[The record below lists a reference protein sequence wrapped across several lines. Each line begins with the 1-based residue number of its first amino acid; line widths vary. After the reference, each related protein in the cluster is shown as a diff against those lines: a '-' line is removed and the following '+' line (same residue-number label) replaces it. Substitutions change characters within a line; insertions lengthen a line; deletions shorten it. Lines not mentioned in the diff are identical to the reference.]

1 MVGGGGPAGRRDRR
15 GLTMGNALDAARA
28 AELLAA
34 QLADLARYRHIVEA
48 QRAVLRMGDAGLL
61 EVFGQEADGIVA
73 DISAREVQLLAV
85 RAAAQAELP
94 HAASGHPV
102 AELHA
107 RVERERA
114 LASAA
119 ARDLAAQMGRE
130 AIAIAQEIGDVSQ
143 QLDRAQGAYRGAG
156 DASSPLIIDR
166 TG

>member
-1 MVGGGGPAGRRDRR
+1 MLTTPAESE
-15 GLTMGNALDAARA
+15 RA
-28 AELLAA
+28 AQLLAA
-34 QLADLARYRHIVEA
+34 QLDDLARYRHVVQA

-61 EVFGQEADGIVA
+61 EIFSSEADGIVA

-85 RAAAQAELP
+85 RAAVQAAPP
-94 HAASGHPV
+94 HVTAGHPV

-130 AIAIAQEIGDVSQ
+130 AVSIAHEIAEVSGQ
-143 QLDRAQGAYRGAG
+143 IDRANGAYRGAG
-156 DASSPLIIDR
+156 DSAAPVMIDR

>member
-1 MVGGGGPAGRRDRR
+1 MLNTPAESE
-15 GLTMGNALDAARA
+15 RA
-28 AELLAA
+28 ATLLAA
-34 QLADLARYRHIVEA
+34 QLDDLARYRHVVQA

-61 EVFGQEADGIVA
+61 EIFANEADGIVA

-85 RAAAQAELP
+85 RAAVQAAP
-94 HAASGHPV
+94 AHMAAGHPV

-130 AIAIAQEIGDVSQ
+130 AVSIAHEIAEVSGQ
-143 QLDRAQGAYRGAG
+143 IDRANGAYRGAG
-156 DASSPLIIDR
+156 DSAAPVMIDR

>member
-1 MVGGGGPAGRRDRR
+1 
-15 GLTMGNALDAARA
+15 MGSALDAAHA
-28 AELLAA
+28 ATLLAA
-34 QLADLARYRHIVEA
+34 QLDDLARYRHIVEA

-61 EVFGQEADGIVA
+61 EVFAHEADGIVA
-73 DISAREVQLLAV
+73 DISARELQLLAI
-85 RAAAQAELP
+85 RAAAQSGPP
-94 HAASGHPV
+94 HPPEGHPV

-119 ARDLAAQMGRE
+119 ARDLAAQMGQE
-130 AIAIAQEIGDVSQ
+130 AIAIAQEIGEISH

-156 DASSPLIIDR
+156 DANSPLIIDR

>member
-1 MVGGGGPAGRRDRR
+1 MSTAPD
-15 GLTMGNALDAARA
+15 TARA

-34 QLADLARYRHIVEA
+34 QLDDLARYRHVVEA

-61 EVFGQEADGIVA
+61 DVFGREADGLVA

-85 RAAAQAELP
+85 RAAAQSTLP
-94 HAASGHPV
+94 PGAPGHPV

-107 RVERERA
+107 RVERERSRA
-114 LASAA
+114 AAA

-130 AIAIAQEIGDVSQ
+130 AVAIAQEIGDVTH
-143 QLDRAQGAYRGAG
+143 QLDRAQGAYRGGG
-156 DASSPLIIDR
+156 DASSPLMIDR